1 MRRGPIPRARQNMQR
16 DAGGPTSPAS
26 GAVGRFL
33 RPLAD
38 AALEPPA
45 AAGTGSVDLWGRVAL
60 WLLLAY
66 YGWFYV
72 GLPVSRSQ
80 TRASVLDYIL
90 SMANLVFH
98 EAGHIILAPL
108 GSFMA
113 TLGGSLFQ
121 VLIPSIC
128 LVAFLRRRDAF
139 AAAVML
145 WWTGQNLIDLAPYIN
160 DARAQRLVLLGGV
173 TGRDVPG
180 YHDWNNLLTRLGM
193 LEWDTTL
200 ASGADRL
207 GSLLII
213 VALAWSGYLLWQII
227 SRPARATD
235 PFG

>member
-1 MRRGPIPRARQNMQR
+1 MRR
-16 DAGGPTSPAS
+16 DAGEQISPPTP
-26 GAVGRFL
+26 GAVGRVL

-38 AALEPPA
+38 AALEPPTT
-45 AAGTGSVDLWGRVAL
+45 AAGTGSIDLWGRVAL

-66 YGWFYV
+66 YGWFYI
-72 GLPVSRSQ
+72 GLAVSRSQ
-80 TRASVLDYIL
+80 TRVSVVDYVL

-128 LVAFLRRRDAF
+128 LVAFLQKRNAF
-139 AAAVML
+139 AASVML

-193 LEWDTTL
+193 LEWDATL
-200 ASGADRL
+200 ATGADRL
-207 GSLLII
+207 GSLLMV
-213 VALAWSGYLLWQII
+213 VALTWAAYLLWRIS
-227 SRPARATD
+227 SRPGRARG

>member
-1 MRRGPIPRARQNMQR
+1 MRR
-16 DAGGPTSPAS
+16 DAAEETSPATP
-26 GAVGRFL
+26 GAVGRLL
-33 RPLAD
+33 RPFAE

-45 AAGTGSVDLWGRVAL
+45 AAGGTASIDLWGRVAL

-66 YGWFYV
+66 YGWFYI
-72 GLPVSRSQ
+72 GLSVSRSQ
-80 TRASVLDYIL
+80 TRVSVLDYIL

-121 VLIPSIC
+121 VLIPAIC
-128 LVAFLRRRDAF
+128 LGAFLHKRNAF

-180 YHDWNNLLTRLGM
+180 YHDWNNLLTRLDM
-193 LEWDTTL
+193 LDLDGTL
-200 ASGADRL
+200 ATGADRL

-213 VALAWSGYLLWQII
+213 VALAWSGYLLWQLN
-227 SRPARATD
+227 SRLARAPD

>member
-1 MRRGPIPRARQNMQR
+1 LNSAPVPRARQNMRR
-16 DAGGPTSPAS
+16 DGGVASSPGMP
-26 GAVGRFL
+26 GAVGRFF

-45 AAGTGSVDLWGRVAL
+45 AAGPVDLWGRVAL

-72 GLPVSRSQ
+72 GLAVSRSQ
-80 TRASVLDYIL
+80 TRVSVLDYIL

-128 LVAFLRRRDAF
+128 LIAFLRKRDAF

-180 YHDWNNLLTRLGM
+180 YHDWNNLLTRLDM
-193 LEWDTTL
+193 LDWDATL

-207 GSLLII
+207 GGLLII
-213 VALAWSGYLLWQII
+213 VALTWAGYLLWQVS
-227 SRPARATD
+227 SRPAYAPGPSD
-235 PFG
+235 